1 MKVWKLYA
9 GDELV
14 ADLVVTGLDD
24 PWLLARVEPGPAHER
39 YRPLFAADLTDA
51 ADDDEDEEDDDE
63 PVDPRFAEMRRALRL
78 CNPKGKA
85 VTAFLLHVDGD
96 EAWWRWVD

>member
-1 MKVWKLYA
+1 MKKVWKLYA

-24 PWLLARVEPGPAHER
+24 PWLLAHVEAHPGLER
-39 YRPLFAADLTDA
+39 FRPLFEAELQG
-51 ADDDEDEEDDDE
+51 EDGDIG
-63 PVDPRFAEMRRALRL
+63 DPRLSALRREL
-78 CNPKGKA
+78 RLSKPGGKRVA
-85 VTAFLLHVDGD
+85 AFMLHVDGD